1 MLPNWILRGSFQLSF
16 HICGNVSILYIT
28 SEVFNVFSKFKKH
41 MKEYK
46 ILEFLK
52 YKFFSEKIF
61 QVKGDPPKITIAAN
75 VKAHKKALIKW
86 SAWAIAPK
94 LFFPDRMIPFE
105 EKGVS
110 KLLYLFLNVWWN
122 YLAILTTNLF
132 MMVINQHIYSS
143 CR

>member
-1 MLPNWILRGSFQLSF
+1 MSF

-28 SEVFNVFSKFKKH
+28 SEVFNVFSKFKKQ

-75 VKAHKKALIKW
+75 VKAHKKAKIQW
-86 SAWAIAPK
+86 SARAIAPK
-94 LFFPDRMIPFE
+94 LFFPDRTIPCE

-110 KLLYLFLNVWWN
+110 KFLYLFLSKIYTRFYADFVVKCKK
-122 YLAILTTNLF
+122 LTKA
-132 MMVINQHIYSS
+132 VIYF
-143 CR
+143 R